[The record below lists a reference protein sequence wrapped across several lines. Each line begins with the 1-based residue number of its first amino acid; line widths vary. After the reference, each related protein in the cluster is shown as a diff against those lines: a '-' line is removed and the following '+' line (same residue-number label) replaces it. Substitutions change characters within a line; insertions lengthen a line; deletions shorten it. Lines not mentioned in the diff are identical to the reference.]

1 MLFRSVLLGALA
13 CLLLSLFAG
22 FVLAT
27 ENHFIIILAM
37 GAVLVTAVLVAEGF
51 AALIAFGLLCP
62 FILPV
67 PFVRGVPLLASV
79 LALCVVKYI
88 LRCAVRRTD
97 VKSALWLLTPG
108 LALFFLWVAIR
119 YGMDPVLPN
128 PKGFG
133 AHVTGFRAYF
143 GYAICFGFVVV
154 LGVTINTRAQL
165 TSLLR
170 WLATVAAAL
179 AVLFIPL
186 VFSRSL
192 SVASVLSQ
200 FGVFVT
206 TFDNG
211 FLRFVVLPGYG
222 MLLVMLAALP
232 NLLRPAP
239 GLRLALLGL
248 GLAAVVLGGSR
259 SSFLMLMVMLLCVA
273 AMRRRLLHT
282 VAFGSGLAVLLV
294 LFYLVGEHA
303 QIREVGLLRI
313 LSLASP
319 RIAYQTDAAEN
330 MRWRMARWER
340 AVVDIQQRPWVGK
353 GYGGL
358 DNAWVFQTRA
368 DFESA
373 MVDVDV
379 AAGSVHNGY
388 LAAARAFGVPAV
400 AFFLALQAWHA
411 LWNFRHSRRMRL
423 VDPQIS
429 DLHLLVFAYVSSYT
443 VAIYF
448 GTDLNDPMVWF
459 WPAFGLLVSRIKT
472 GETSAVAPTNAL
484 RVSLAQ
490 PAPAL

>member
-1 MLFRSVLLGALA
+1 MGQVAHPGRRDRPFPDTCRMDPSTIVPWLTEHWSMALTATVVAAVLALLLFVQRAPDMVMIGGVVVLLAAGVLTPDEALKGMSNEGMITVAALFVVAAAVERTGALA
-13 CLLLSLFAG
+13 AIVDRVLGRPKSL
-22 FVLAT
+22 
-27 ENHFIIILAM
+27 
-37 GAVLVTAVLVAEGF
+37 GAAQLRTMVGPGVVSAFMNNTPVVA
-51 AALIAFGLLCP
+51 LM
-62 FILPV
+62 V
-67 PFVRGVPLLASV
+67 P
-79 LALCVVKYI
+79 
-88 LRCAVRRTD
+88 
-97 VKSALWLLTPG
+97 
-108 LALFFLWVAIR
+108 AIR
-119 YGMDPVLPN
+119 DWAR
-128 PKGFG
+128 K
-133 AHVTGFRAYF
+133 HR
-143 GYAICFGFVVV
+143 
-154 LGVTINTRAQL
+154 
-165 TSLLR
+165 
-170 WLATVAAAL
+170 
-179 AVLFIPL
+179 
-186 VFSRSL
+186 L
-192 SVASVLSQ
+192 SVSK
-200 FGVFVT
+200 
-206 TFDNG
+206 
-211 FLRFVVLPGYG
+211 
-222 MLLVMLAALP
+222 LLMP
-232 NLLRPAP
+232 MN
-239 GLRLALLGL
+239 
-248 GLAAVVLGGSR
+248 AAVVLGGSR

-358 DNAWVFQTRA
+358 DNAWVFLTRA

-459 WPAFGLLVSRIKT
+459 WSAFGLLVSRIKT